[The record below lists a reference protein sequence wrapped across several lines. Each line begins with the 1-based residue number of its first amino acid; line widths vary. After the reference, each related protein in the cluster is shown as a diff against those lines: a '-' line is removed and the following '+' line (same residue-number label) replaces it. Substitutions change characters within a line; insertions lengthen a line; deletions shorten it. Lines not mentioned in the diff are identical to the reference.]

1 MNLLLNFS
9 FQCSSKS
16 PYFHNNNLLGKSE
29 FSMVGKKAIKSSPQV
44 SQKRLSNLEKHVK
57 LVTQEEDSSKV
68 LCISVRNNKLAVS
81 GEQGIVAIFKN
92 EVELA
97 NISLRELLEKCQK
110 SGKDNQYEMYRP
122 LILPPLT
129 HKFESAA
136 WNWKAARDNLTVYFQ
151 VMGFGRGSSKSYGG
165 ADCKPEWWPNNT
177 DAKLLWNNFK
187 HPSDTCF
194 ENCNFLLSCIFDH
207 YNINPETFFVDS
219 GSTNVK
225 KNLSDHEDKGDII
238 VGNNLY
244 EQMPNE
250 DLVAKIEADEQMFD
264 DEIPINTSDTL
275 QQIVDDEDYK
285 VYGQDAGHVEQAKGD
300 LGGLS
305 GHEDI
310 EDIDAEHFN
319 KRAVEFHSLQR
330 NSVIVNSKMYEQM
343 LNDDFGGK
351 IEADEQIFNDDR
363 LPQTPEIPT
372 NISDA
377 TASFERS
384 AERKR
389 KLRIL
394 NQSSGL
400 DSDTAEECSYIIKH
414 GFQTKKKRDN
424 DDVTP
429 FMQLRMNNIAER
441 EAAIKAAEER
451 LLHQY
456 TQLYP
461 NVGFDSRPGHR
472 LFA

>member
-1 MNLLLNFS
+1 
-9 FQCSSKS
+9 
-16 PYFHNNNLLGKSE
+16 
-29 FSMVGKKAIKSSPQV
+29 
-44 SQKRLSNLEKHVK
+44 
-57 LVTQEEDSSKV
+57 
-68 LCISVRNNKLAVS
+68 
-81 GEQGIVAIFKN
+81 
-92 EVELA
+92 
-97 NISLRELLEKCQK
+97 
-110 SGKDNQYEMYRP
+110 
-122 LILPPLT
+122 
-129 HKFESAA
+129 
-136 WNWKAARDNLTVYFQ
+136 
-151 VMGFGRGSSKSYGG
+151 
-165 ADCKPEWWPNNT
+165 
-177 DAKLLWNNFK
+177 
-187 HPSDTCF
+187 
-194 ENCNFLLSCIFDH
+194 
-207 YNINPETFFVDS
+207 
-219 GSTNVK
+219 
-225 KNLSDHEDKGDII
+225 
-238 VGNNLY
+238 
-244 EQMPNE
+244 MPNE

-264 DEIPINTSDTL
+264 DEIPTNTSDTS
-275 QQIVDDEDYK
+275 QQIIDDEDYVDK
-285 VYGQDAGHVEQAKGD
+285 IYGQDAGHVEQAEGD
-300 LGGLS
+300 FGGLS
-305 GHEDI
+305 DHEDI
-310 EDIDAEHFN
+310 EDIDSEHFN

-389 KLRIL
+389 KHRIL

-424 DDVTP
+424 DYVTP

-456 TQLYP
+456 IQLYP
-461 NVGFDSRPGHR
+461 NVGFDSLPGHR